1 LISYLPGE
9 LTMKAKLSTGR
20 RKFLATVGAG
30 SAAAAAVA
38 LSGKAPDSVPA
49 APSSARQGKGYQVS
63 EHVKK
68 YYDTTKI

>member
-1 LISYLPGE
+1 
-9 LTMKAKLSTGR
+9 MKAKLSTGR

-38 LSGKAPDSVPA
+38 LSAKAPDAVP
-49 APSSARQGKGYQVS
+49 PPQSSTRQDKGYQVS